1 MESSLEL
8 LLPIVPDFAG
18 FSMEVL
24 GTAIE
29 NMGKRGRQD
38 PGSNLCHWLW
48 DLISGDRNAF
58 FIIPFP
64 AHAAVI
70 VHVGWLF
77 ENCNNTPSSG
87 SVLQETEPEVWLLV
101 TGRRFSG
108 KRVGRQDVATRPHGC
123 QPRGMGVGPG
133 LRTRYCLLAGSLSVN
148 AEAIGL
154 AVGV

>member
-1 MESSLEL
+1 MEPSLEF

-77 ENCNNTPSSG
+77 ENYNNTPSSG

-101 TGRRFSG
+101 TGE
-108 KRVGRQDVATRPHGC
+108 
-123 QPRGMGVGPG
+123 
-133 LRTRYCLLAGSLSVN
+133 GSLRQEGGAAGCGHKATWLPAKRYGGWSWFEDKVLPLSWK
-148 AEAIGL
+148 L
-154 AVGV
+154 ASQC

>member
-1 MESSLEL
+1 MEPSLEL

-77 ENCNNTPSSG
+77 ENYKNTPSSG

-101 TGRRFSG
+101 TGEGSQARG
-108 KRVGRQDVATRPHGC
+108 WGGRMWPQGHMVAS
-123 QPRGMGVGPG
+123 QEVWG
-133 LRTRYCLLAGSLSVN
+133 LVLV
-148 AEAIGL
+148 
-154 AVGV
+154 